1 MFYDNYHY
9 ATNTVMLSD
18 PHTMCGGG
26 FLSKL
31 HISAAVAAA
40 TNDPKHQSLSDF
52 SAQSAEF
59 CVCVALFGSNTRNSA
74 TVRVC
79 IVKIK

>member
-1 MFYDNYHY
+1 MFYDNYYY

-59 CVCVALFGSNTRNSA
+59 CVCVCR
-74 TVRVC
+74 
-79 IVKIK
+79 IIWKQYQK